1 MNTFSICRMSKDYL
15 TDLVSTTHVFLKLME
30 HMSKNKHL
38 IVSKK
43 TKRKVKKSSNKSGQE
58 VGVGGDGAIRENN
71 EQRWEAI
78 SSRLSAILQG
88 MN

>member
-1 MNTFSICRMSKDYL
+1 
-15 TDLVSTTHVFLKLME
+15 
-30 HMSKNKHL
+30 MSKNKHL

-88 MN
+88 IYELNILFYHKFYSSFKF